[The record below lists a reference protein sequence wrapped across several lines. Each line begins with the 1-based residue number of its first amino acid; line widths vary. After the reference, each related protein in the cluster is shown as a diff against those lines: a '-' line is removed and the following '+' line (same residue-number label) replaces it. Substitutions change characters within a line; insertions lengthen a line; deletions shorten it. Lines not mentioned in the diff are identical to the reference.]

1 MAPTSPLCVPWDG
14 GAAAQEAR
22 RSEVPQWGTE
32 ATACA
37 DAAEPLTSM
46 TRLAPPVRS
55 PCGGASPAPASAQ
68 EHRPPRSPAPFSP
81 TSSPSRG
88 SGSPSVH
95 LSLLSRTIWKS
106 TKGPLPR
113 IGLFCL
119 LPARMAGWEAG
130 RHLDSSLCGRCT
142 RCPRNAH
149 HLQRQDFAKGAFLF
163 LFPWKK

>member
-1 MAPTSPLCVPWDG
+1 MCSGWVGKGRFFYYYIYISSFKLLLEVRLDLPKQVCSVWPQRVPCVSPSDG

-37 DAAEPLTSM
+37 DAAEPLISM
-46 TRLAPPVRS
+46 TRLASPIPRPALPPS
-55 PCGGASPAPASAQ
+55 PTPTPRQ
-68 EHRPPRSPAPFSP
+68 EHRPARSPAPFSP

-95 LSLLSRTIWKS
+95 LSLPSRTIWKS

-113 IGLFCL
+113 IGLL
-119 LPARMAGWEAG
+119 
-130 RHLDSSLCGRCT
+130 
-142 RCPRNAH
+142 
-149 HLQRQDFAKGAFLF
+149 
-163 LFPWKK
+163 